1 MTTDT
6 PAPRRTE
13 YVRLAELK
21 VNPRNPKSHNLEE
34 IDASVKRFGTIDPIV
49 RDDRTGYIISGHG
62 RRETLTQM
70 FKRGED
76 APDGVLVN
84 ESGEWM
90 VAVGVGWASRT
101 DAEATAALI
110 ALNRTTELGGW
121 VDDSL
126 LDALDS
132 LDDYS
137 GVGFTEEDI
146 EALRVLT
153 DRVNE
158 DGGERDLDAL
168 AEEYG
173 ADDEENQAN
182 DALRKV
188 TLNLPRTL
196 AEQVEEALADQDHA
210 EVVAQW
216 LRP

>member
-90 VAVGVGWASRT
+90 VPVGVGWASRT

>member
-1 MTTDT
+1 MTIDT
-6 PAPRRTE
+6 PRRTE

-62 RRETLTQM
+62 RRETLTRM
-70 FKRGED
+70 FQAGED
-76 APDGVLVN
+76 APDGVMVN
-84 ESGEWM
+84 ESGEWL
-90 VAVGVGWASRT
+90 VPVGVGWASRT

-137 GVGFTEEDI
+137 GVGFSEDDI

-173 ADDEENQAN
+173 ADDEEQQAS

-188 TLNLPRTL
+188 TLNLPRD
-196 AEQVEEALADQDHA
+196 LADQVESALEDRDHA